1 MLVRIGDFH
10 KVWYKMRQG
19 LGFDHRRVLAG
30 QQEKVS
36 SAWSHTSY
44 PRKNWGALPRI
55 AEHWNGLIGDTVSED
70 FRDFIART
78 HLPQGNAK
86 AISIACGTGT
96 NELKWARTG
105 AFSSIHAFDVS
116 EPRIAKAREVAAT
129 VRLDHIVEFSVASF
143 DDLASFG
150 TGFGVVIAENALH
163 HAVDLDRTVEACSRV
178 LRNDGFL
185 ILKDYVGP
193 DRFQWT
199 NIQVAHAN
207 RILKTIP
214 PAYRTRWNVR
224 TVKNRIYRTGTL
236 LNRLIDPSEAA
247 ASSRIPDVLSRYFEQ
262 TLLVPL
268 GGTLLQPVFDDIAH
282 NFQETDD
289 TAMEIVQACIA
300 REQRLIE
307 TGTIPSDFVFA
318 IYRKT
323 EASQTPPGCP

>member
-19 LGFDHRRVLAG
+19 LGFDHRRVVAG

-55 AEHWNGLIGDTVSED
+55 AEHWNGLIGEAESED

-105 AFSSIHAFDVS
+105 AFSRIHAFDLS
-116 EPRIAKAREVAAT
+116 EPRIAKAREMAVAAG
-129 VRLDHIVEFSVASF
+129 LDHIAEFSVASF
-143 DDLASFG
+143 DDMASLG
-150 TGFGVVIAENALH
+150 SDYDVVIAENALH
-163 HAVDLDRTVEACSRV
+163 HAVQLERTVAACAGV
-178 LRNDGFL
+178 LRQHGVL

-199 NIQVAHAN
+199 KSQVVHAN
-207 RILKTIP
+207 RLLKTIP
-214 PAYRTRWNVR
+214 PAYRTRWNLR

-262 TLLVPL
+262 ILLVPL
-268 GGTLLQPVFDDIAH
+268 GGTLLQPLFDDIAH
-282 NFQETDD
+282 NFRETDD
-289 TAMEIVQACIA
+289 TAMEIVQSCIA
-300 REQRLIE
+300 EEQRLIE
-307 TGTIPSDFVFA
+307 TGAIPSDFVFA
-318 IYRKT
+318 VYHKRNLT
-323 EASQTPPGCP
+323 QTAA